1 VLINFIKMQ
10 AQGNDFVMLNLLG
23 NKELPLDPPG
33 LAKAICDRR
42 LGVGADGLV
51 LLRDD
56 EIAAARMIIY
66 NSDGS
71 RAAMCGS
78 ALRCSAWLLAGQG
91 KKNQLLISTDSG
103 PKSVEVEYT
112 DKMVHANLGAPR
124 LMEAKLELEGIEGSL
139 VDVGNL
145 HFISW
150 WDALDDDPHLQY
162 GYSLEHSPA
171 YEQGLN
177 AMFARVISPQEIDLK
192 IWENACGPT
201 LACGTGATATVRAGL
216 QKGLLSG
223 EVKVNMPGGTV
234 SVKEDSAGDFILS
247 GYVEDVFNGAYRWKI

>member
-1 VLINFIKMQ
+1 LINFIKMQ
-10 AQGNDFVMLNLLG
+10 AQGNDFVMVNLLG
-23 NKELPLDPPG
+23 NKDLPLDPPG

-78 ALRCSAWLLAGQG
+78 ALRCSAWLLAGTG
-91 KKNQLLISTDSG
+91 KKSQLLISTDSG
-103 PKSVEVEYT
+103 PKSVEVEHAAR
-112 DKMVHANLGAPR
+112 MVHANLGAPR
-124 LMEAKLELEGIEGSL
+124 LVELKLELDGIDGSL

-150 WDALDDDPHLQY
+150 WDSLDDDPHLKH
-162 GYSLEHSPA
+162 GFAIEHSPGF
-171 YEQGLN
+171 EHGLN
-177 AMFARVISPQEIDLK
+177 SMFARIISPQEIELK

-201 LACGTGATATVRAGL
+201 LACGTGATATVRTGL
-216 QKGLLSG
+216 AKGLLSG
-223 EVKVNMPGGTV
+223 EVKVIMPGGTV
-234 SVKEDSAGDFILS
+234 GIKEDGAGDFILS
-247 GYVEDVFNGAYRWKI
+247 GFVEDVFNGAYLWKT